1 MSRRLTSGQWSAVS
15 GPLLILLLGG
25 GVLQA
30 AILPDEFAGAQ
41 KAQAKTVPVPDRA
54 LFEEYGFD
62 ESEQAV
68 YGGTTITAWRFRDST
83 GSISA
88 YQLLRPA
95 GAQPLASQTD
105 KLASR
110 VPGGALISRGNYVLQ
125 FEGKVPVEED
135 LLALYNHLPRLD
147 SSAIPVIST
156 YLPADGLVPNSER
169 FILGPESLAR
179 FMPSIPPSVAA
190 FHLSAEAQFAR
201 YRANGGEM
209 PLAIFNYPT
218 PSMAR
223 EQTEAFRKLPGTIAK
238 RTGPLVVVIPQVTDA
253 DAAERILAKVTYQSS
268 LTINEKTPE
277 QDVRGFARTVLD
289 MIFFAGIVILLCI
302 LTGVLFAVI
311 RILSRGGARAEGERI
326 LTLHIDSK

>member
-1 MSRRLTSGQWSAVS
+1 VAGGQWA
-15 GPLLILLLGG
+15 ILLLAAG
-25 GVLQA
+25 LSQA

-41 KAQAKTVPVPDRA
+41 KAQAKVAAVPDRE

-68 YGGTTITAWRFRDST
+68 YGATAITAWRFRDST
-83 GSISA
+83 GSLSA

-95 GAQPLASQTD
+95 DAKPLPSQID

-110 VPGGALISRGNYVLQ
+110 VAGGALIARGNYLLE
-125 FEGKVPVEED
+125 FSGKVPVEED
-135 LLALYNHLPRLD
+135 LLALYGHLPRLD

-156 YLPADGLVPNSER
+156 YLPTDGLVPNSER
-169 FILGPESLAR
+169 FILGPASLEK

-201 YRANGGEM
+201 YRANGGDM
-209 PLAIFNYPT
+209 ALAIFNYPT
-218 PSMAR
+218 HGMAR

-238 RTGPLVVVIPQVTDA
+238 RTGPLVVVIPQVTDP

-268 LTINEKTPE
+268 LTINEKTPD
-277 QDVRGFARTVLD
+277 QDIRGFARTVLD
-289 MIFFAGIVILLCI
+289 MIFFAGIVILMCI

-311 RILSRGGARAEGERI
+311 RIMARGGARAEGERV